1 MYIFDSPLSLQKA
14 TDGIRD
20 EYAGGEAFFVGRV
33 RRISEGKRIKHLFY
47 ECQIP
52 MAESQIQKIID
63 AMRERWPLHK
73 VNVQHRIGQ
82 LEVGDIAV
90 IVAVSSEHRKEA
102 LEACRFGIDEI
113 KHRVPIW
120 KKEVS
125 EQGEEWVGVCDHE
138 RVDR

>member
-1 MYIFDSPLSLQKA
+1 VYIFDSPLSVQNA
-14 TDGIRD
+14 TDEIRD
-20 EYAGGEAFFVGRV
+20 EYAGGEAIFVGRV
-33 RRISEGKRIKHLFY
+33 RRISEGRRIKHLFY

-52 MAESQIQKIID
+52 MAERQIQKIID
-63 AMRERWPLHK
+63 AMRERWPLK
-73 VNVQHRIGQ
+73 KINVQHRIGR

-120 KKEVS
+120 KKEIS
-125 EQGEEWVGVCDHE
+125 EQGEEWIGVCDHE

>member
-1 MYIFDSPLSLQKA
+1 
-14 TDGIRD
+14 
-20 EYAGGEAFFVGRV
+20 
-33 RRISEGKRIKHLFY
+33 
-47 ECQIP
+47 
-52 MAESQIQKIID
+52 MAERQIQKIID
-63 AMRERWPLHK
+63 AMRERWPLK
-73 VNVQHRIGQ
+73 KINVQHRIGR

-120 KKEVS
+120 KKEIS
-125 EQGEEWVGVCDHE
+125 EQGEEWIGVCDHE

>member
-1 MYIFDSPLSLQKA
+1 MYIFDSPLSFQKA
-14 TDGIRD
+14 AEEIGD

-33 RRISEGKRIKHLFY
+33 RRMSEGKRIKHLFY

-52 MAESQIQKIID
+52 MAERQIQKIVD
-63 AMRERWPLHK
+63 EMNQRWPLKRVH
-73 VNVQHRIGQ
+73 VRHRIGQ

-125 EQGEEWVGVCDHE
+125 EQGEEWVGICDHE